1 MRINSLPPEVQ
12 QRLRTASP
20 DELRTVAARCARLAV
35 EQAALDDADV
45 REAIALAV
53 ERAPD
58 PVARERLRSAL
69 TETVRRLDEIGFDLY
84 DRADEAGELKS
95 TEFQRAYGVAF
106 GRARAANAALLA
118 IDEDPLVAAAEAAY
132 EAIVGVGVAAERVTS
147 LGGAK

>member
-20 DELRTVAARCARLAV
+20 DELRAIAARCARLAM
-35 EQAALDDADV
+35 EQAGLDDADA
-45 REAIALAV
+45 REAIALAA

-58 PVARERLRSAL
+58 PAARERLRSAL

-84 DRADEAGELKS
+84 DRADESGELKAP
-95 TEFQRAYGVAF
+95 EFQRAYCVAF
-106 GRARAANAALLA
+106 GNARAANAALFA

-132 EAIVGVGVAAERVTS
+132 EAIVGVGVAVERA
-147 LGGAK
+147 LGLPGKM